1 LRLTPMAVVEGRKYE
16 LVVHPLTA
24 PPEDTWHVLEY
35 SLAAEPAGVL
45 EGLCTSRKEEEG
57 AEVVPEQAMDSE
69 STPSLKS
76 NPTGSCVGA
85 SGVEVSELCK
95 TYALRSELKVLY
107 GAKTKSLASA
117 KREHTTI
124 LELKKDP
131 VTGVGRVHSR
141 VSVVGGG
148 ATVYAR
154 SVPPESPE

>member
-1 LRLTPMAVVEGRKYE
+1 MTPMAVVEGKIYE

-24 PPEDTWHVLEY
+24 PPEDTWDVLEY
-35 SLAAEPAGVL
+35 SLAAEPADVIL
-45 EGLCTSRKEEEG
+45 VLCTSRKEEEG

-76 NPTGSCVGA
+76 NPTSGSCVGA
-85 SGVEVSELCK
+85 SGVEVLELCK
-95 TYALRSELKVLY
+95 TYALRSEFKVLY
-107 GAKTKSLASA
+107 GAKTKSLAPA

-141 VSVVGGG
+141 VSVVG

>member
-1 LRLTPMAVVEGRKYE
+1 LTPMSVVEIYE
-16 LVVHPLTA
+16 LVGHKTA

-35 SLAAEPAGVL
+35 SLAAEPADVL

-95 TYALRSELKVLY
+95 TYALRAEVKVLY
-107 GAKTKSLASA
+107 GAKTKSLAPA

-141 VSVVGGG
+141 VGVVG